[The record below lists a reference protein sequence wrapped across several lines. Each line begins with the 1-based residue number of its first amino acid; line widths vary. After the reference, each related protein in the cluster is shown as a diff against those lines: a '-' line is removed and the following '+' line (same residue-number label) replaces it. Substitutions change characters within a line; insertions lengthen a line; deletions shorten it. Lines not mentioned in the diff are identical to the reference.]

1 MNGIDTHTT
10 LRKAM
15 NIIFTMAS
23 EDKTNNIAPSPQMP
37 AAKGIEKYGEAAIAT
52 MIKEFK
58 QLVDRAFPGKPVVA
72 AINNS
77 ELTEN
82 DKKRALDAVNLIK
95 VKRSGT
101 VKGRTCANGSK
112 EQYYLPEGDSVASP
126 TASIEAIV
134 STLLIDIF
142 EGRDVAI
149 YNIPGAYLHAE
160 MPEEHRVILKI
171 KGKFV
176 DIMCRVNP
184 EFQKH
189 VLIER
194 GRKVLYLQVLRALYG
209 CIRSALL
216 WYNLF
221 SQTLEKEGYVIN
233 PYDRCVAN
241 KTIDKKQC
249 TMVWYV
255 DDVKISHVDLN
266 KVTEQINMIEDKFGK
281 LTITRGDKLGFLGM
295 DIKLNRKN
303 KTVELS
309 MKNHIEEAI
318 EMFGEELKGGIT
330 SPGYQDLFTT
340 FDGLSP
346 ELNDKKSKV
355 FHSVTAKLLFITK
368 RARPDIET
376 CVSYLTTRVA
386 KSNDRDWCKLKRVL
400 NFLQHAIDDPR
411 IIGASSLLDL
421 YTWIDAS
428 YAVHPNMQG
437 HTSGVMSYGTG
448 VVHAQS
454 GKQKLNVKSSTECK
468 LVGTNEYCPFN
479 IWQMMFMEE
488 QGYPLRKNILYQD
501 NQSAMRM
508 QINGRNSCTGNFRH
522 VHIRYFLSKIELTKG
537 K

>member
-23 EDKTNNIAPSPQMP
+23 EDKTNNIAPSPHMP

-58 QLVDRAFPGKPVVA
+58 QLVDRAFPGKLLVA

-82 DKKRALDAVNLIK
+82 DKKRALDTVNLIK

-149 YNIPGAYLHAE
+149 YDIPGAYLHAE

-233 PYDRCVAN
+233 TYDCCVAN
-241 KTIDKKQC
+241 KTIDNKQC

-266 KVTEQINMIEDKFGK
+266 KVTEQINMIEVS
-281 LTITRGDKLGFLGM
+281 LE
-295 DIKLNRKN
+295 N
-303 KTVELS
+303 
-309 MKNHIEEAI
+309 
-318 EMFGEELKGGIT
+318 
-330 SPGYQDLFTT
+330 SP
-340 FDGLSP
+340 
-346 ELNDKKSKV
+346 
-355 FHSVTAKLLFITK
+355 
-368 RARPDIET
+368 
-376 CVSYLTTRVA
+376 
-386 KSNDRDWCKLKRVL
+386 
-400 NFLQHAIDDPR
+400 
-411 IIGASSLLDL
+411 
-421 YTWIDAS
+421 
-428 YAVHPNMQG
+428 
-437 HTSGVMSYGTG
+437 
-448 VVHAQS
+448 
-454 GKQKLNVKSSTECK
+454 
-468 LVGTNEYCPFN
+468 
-479 IWQMMFMEE
+479 
-488 QGYPLRKNILYQD
+488 
-501 NQSAMRM
+501 
-508 QINGRNSCTGNFRH
+508 
-522 VHIRYFLSKIELTKG
+522 
-537 K
+537 